1 MKIKWFIFLAILV
14 LGPGAAPSALS
25 AQGLFEEAEK
35 GGGNKALSF
44 ELNGFIRGALF
55 AGKTPGVKEA
65 EIKSSYGEMALK
77 LMVRKQKL
85 GNAYAEVRVRKGM
98 EFNHSVSE
106 LSLREAYVNAYLG
119 PVDLRI
125 GHQIV
130 AWGRADGFNPTDNI
144 TPQNALARSVDED
157 DRRAANFL
165 LRSFLHLK
173 SFRLETLWI
182 PAYQSSVIPF
192 DFLPLP
198 ENISLNADNPG
209 PQLENSAFA
218 FKLHVILPSVDG
230 SISYFNGFL
239 PSPGLSADPANLFS
253 PGGQIMVF
261 LKPYRMHIF
270 GADFSTT
277 IAGSLGLRGEIAYRK
292 PHDDY
297 KTILHIPNPDIYYVV
312 GLDKELIENL
322 SLIFQYSGR
331 YILDYNPLVQ
341 PADPLQ
347 DLQYQL
353 DFKNRLINYQQYE
366 FSHSFFSKL
375 GWKLLHETLKLELT
389 GMVNITS
396 AEVYIR
402 PKLVYDLSDAFIFT
416 LGGEIYLG
424 PEDSL
429 FGAIDSYLG
438 AVYMEFKM
446 SF

>member
-1 MKIKWFIFLAILV
+1 MKVKGFIFFAVLA
-14 LGPGAAPSALS
+14 LGLSSAPSALS
-25 AQGLFEEAEK
+25 SQGLFEQAEK
-35 GGGNKALSF
+35 GGNKGLVF

-55 AGKTPGVKEA
+55 AGKTPGEKKA

-77 LMVRKQKL
+77 LMVRKQNL

-98 EFNHSVSE
+98 EFDHSVSE

-144 TPQNALARSVDED
+144 TPQNALTRSADED
-157 DRRAANFL
+157 DRRTANFL
-165 LRSFLHLK
+165 LRSFLNLYPVRIE
-173 SFRLETLWI
+173 SIWI
-182 PAYQSSVIPF
+182 PVYQSSVIPF

-198 ENISLNADNPG
+198 ENISLNTLNPG
-209 PQLENSAFA
+209 LQLQNSAFA
-218 FKLHVILPSVDG
+218 FKLHLLLPSLEG

-239 PSPGLSADPANLFS
+239 PSPGLYADLANPLS
-253 PGGQIMVF
+253 PDGQIMVF
-261 LKPYRMHIF
+261 LKPFRMHIL

-277 IAGSLGLRGEIAYRK
+277 VAGSVGLRGEIAYRK

-297 KTILHIPNPDIYYVV
+297 KTNLHIPNPDIYYVI
-312 GLDKELIENL
+312 GLDKELVENL

-331 YILDYNPLVQ
+331 YVLDYKPLVQ
-341 PADPLQ
+341 PVDPML

-353 DFKNRLINYQQYE
+353 ALKNRLINYQQYK
-366 FSHSFFSKL
+366 FSHSFFGEL
-375 GWKLLHETLKLELT
+375 GWKLLYETLNLELA

-396 AEVYIR
+396 REVFIR
-402 PKLVYDLSDAFIFT
+402 PKLVYDISDAFTFT
-416 LGGEIYLG
+416 LGGELYLG

-429 FGAIDSYLG
+429 YDAIASYLG